1 MSDGSAAVVLV
12 PAALVDE
19 LYGAS
24 LAPQRWPAVLA
35 AVAGFVGGERCRAV
49 AALSFME
56 GPAPGR
62 GWLLAGVE
70 GASERAYDFL
80 EATAWHPLFVR
91 AGALPEGYVG
101 PSEEFASADEL
112 ARTTLA
118 REFLSEE
125 GSIRGQSAV
134 LHASDELLAAV
145 HVLRPRQ
152 GAAWPEDAASR
163 LRALLPHLR
172 RSIEVYSRL
181 RRSRAQSEIDRALLD
196 RIDVAAF
203 VIDGLGRLS
212 RANAAGAAMLDRG
225 DGLER
230 VGDRLRCAAATADGA
245 LQRALTEAARRGAAR
260 GGSDVVVVP
269 RRSGGRPLMA
279 FVTGLPAGGAA
290 VLARDP
296 ERHGP
301 HVEELLQ
308 RLFELTPTEARVAVR
323 VASGE
328 RPSEVGAVL
337 GMAVATVRTHLKKV
351 FDKTS
356 TTGQAQVV
364 RLVMGEVPP
373 MGEGEAGGE

>member
-125 GSIRGQSAV
+125 
-134 LHASDELLAAV
+134 
-145 HVLRPRQ
+145 
-152 GAAWPEDAASR
+152 
-163 LRALLPHLR
+163 
-172 RSIEVYSRL
+172 
-181 RRSRAQSEIDRALLD
+181 
-196 RIDVAAF
+196 
-203 VIDGLGRLS
+203 
-212 RANAAGAAMLDRG
+212 
-225 DGLER
+225 
-230 VGDRLRCAAATADGA
+230 
-245 LQRALTEAARRGAAR
+245 
-260 GGSDVVVVP
+260 
-269 RRSGGRPLMA
+269 
-279 FVTGLPAGGAA
+279 
-290 VLARDP
+290 
-296 ERHGP
+296 
-301 HVEELLQ
+301 
-308 RLFELTPTEARVAVR
+308 
-323 VASGE
+323 
-328 RPSEVGAVL
+328 
-337 GMAVATVRTHLKKV
+337 
-351 FDKTS
+351 
-356 TTGQAQVV
+356 
-364 RLVMGEVPP
+364 
-373 MGEGEAGGE
+373 